1 MITEILLGIALF
13 TAIIITLVVIILIA
27 RAWLIPAGMVHI
39 KFSNAPKKSFDTAC
53 GDKLLASLAEEDIF
67 LSSACG
73 STGICGQCR
82 IKVLSGGGTILP
94 TEDNLINKKDAADGY
109 RLACQVTVHQPMM
122 LELPEAIFTVKKWRG
137 EVVSNHNVA
146 TFIKE
151 LILRLPEGGEIDFE
165 PGSYVLLEAPSYHL
179 NYRDIEVDKK
189 YRKEWDK
196 LDLWTLKSHTRMPVK
211 RAYTMASYP
220 GEGGEIKFNIRITLP
235 PLSSSGIPPGKMS
248 SYLFGLKA
256 GDALTISGPY
266 GEFFPQPTDT
276 EMIYIGGGSGMA
288 PLRSHINYLLK
299 EEDNRRKISYWY
311 GARSLDEIFYMEEFN
326 QLDNLFDNFS
336 WHMALS
342 DPKPEDH
349 WQGDVG
355 FIHQILY
362 EKYLKTHTSP
372 EDCEY
377 YICGPPMM
385 MDAAIN
391 MLKDLGVEE
400 ENIFFDDFSVSL
412 L

>member
-1 MITEILLGIALF
+1 MMTEILLGIALF
-13 TAIIITLVVIILIA
+13 TAIIITLVVIILVA
-27 RAWLIPAGMVHI
+27 RSRLIPSGQVHI
-39 KFSNAPKKSFDTAC
+39 KISNAPEKSFNAAC
-53 GDKLLASLAEEDIF
+53 GDKLLESLAEEDIF

-73 STGICGQCR
+73 GTGICGQCR
-82 IKVLSGGGTILP
+82 VKVLSGGGAILP
-94 TEDNLINKKDAADGY
+94 TEEDLINKKDATDGY
-109 RLACQVTVHQPMM
+109 RLACQLTVHQSMM
-122 LELPEAIFTVKKWRG
+122 LELPEVVFTVKKWHC

-151 LILRLPEGGEIDFE
+151 LILRLPEGEEIDFE
-165 PGSYVLLEAPSYHL
+165 PGSYVLLEAPSHHL
-179 NYRDIEVDKK
+179 QYRDIAVDKK
-189 YRKEWDK
+189 YRKEWDE
-196 LDLWTLKSHTRMPVK
+196 LNLWVLESHTKEPVK

-220 GEGGEIKFNIRITLP
+220 GEGSEIKFNIRITLP
-235 PLSSSGIPPGKMS
+235 PLSSRGIPPGKMS
-248 SYLFGLKA
+248 SYLFSLKA
-256 GDALTISGPY
+256 GDTLTISGPY
-266 GEFFPQPTDT
+266 GEFFPRSTDT

-299 EEDNRRKISYWY
+299 EERSRRKISYWY

-326 QLDNLFDNFS
+326 QLHNMFDNFS
-336 WHMALS
+336 WHLALS
-342 DPKPEDH
+342 DPKPEDN

-362 EKYLKTHTSP
+362 EKYLKNHASP

-385 MDAAIN
+385 MDAVIN

-400 ENIFFDDFSVSL
+400 ENIFFDDFSA
-412 L
+412 